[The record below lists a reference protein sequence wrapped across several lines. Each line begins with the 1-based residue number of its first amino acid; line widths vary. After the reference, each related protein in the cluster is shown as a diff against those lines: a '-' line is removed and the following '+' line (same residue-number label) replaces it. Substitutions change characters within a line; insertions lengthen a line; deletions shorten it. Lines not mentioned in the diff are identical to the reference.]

1 MLFQP
6 IRKNNDARFVP
17 VVLVHDR
24 DEDGEQMM
32 SRMRSIAWQR
42 LKFNALLV
50 CPSFT
55 GAYAFL
61 QNGEGYGP
69 GADQLLLDALA
80 AQTEVGKVTDRM
92 LVFGFGDGAQF
103 AHRFA
108 LQHPRRVAGCAALS
122 GASWTDPHGFC
133 TGPMIKAGGFDE
145 PPFDTDAVHDARKA
159 ACTEPTALPGVRWLL
174 GASSDA
180 PDHQAAAEN
189 FRGDISRAH
198 SPAETLQWDGDP
210 HRVPT
215 PQLMAALAFFNDV
228 AAKPAALP
236 PAPPEPVKPAPAEPA
251 PEPVAEAEPAAEA
264 EPVPAAAVDVADAAP
279 VAAETPV
286 AVPVEAKPEA
296 TAEPDILGPDD
307 SDAPE
312 SAAAHGRVDA
322 DATLTAR
329 ERARLKPKP
338 KAPATKPGEGNGFFD
353 QLLRQQTP
361 SPGGESADA

>member
-69 GADQLLLDALA
+69 GADQLLLDAIA
-80 AQTEVGKVTDRM
+80 AQTEVGKIIDRM
-92 LVFGFGDGAQF
+92 MVYGFGDGAQF
-103 AHRFA
+103 AHRFT

-133 TGPMIKAGGFDE
+133 TGPMVKAGGFDE

-174 GASSDA
+174 GASSDT

-189 FRGDISRAH
+189 FRGDVSRAH
-198 SPAETLQWDGDP
+198 SPVETLLWDGEP

-215 PQLMAALAFFNDV
+215 PQLMTALAFFNDV

-251 PEPVAEAEPAAEA
+251 TEPVAETEPAPAAAAEAAPAAEA
-264 EPVPAAAVDVADAAP
+264 EPP
-279 VAAETPV
+279 AAETS
-286 AVPVEAKPEA
+286 AAAPVEAKPEA
-296 TAEPDILGPDD
+296 AAEPDTLGPDD
-307 SDAPE
+307 SDAPD
-312 SAAAHGRVDA
+312 AAVAHGRVDA
-322 DATLTAR
+322 GATLTAR

-338 KAPATKPGEGNGFFD
+338 KAPAAKPGEGNGFFD

-361 SPGGESADA
+361 RPGDESADA